1 MNGRTSFGCGLL
13 DSDNSGHNNHFRKS
27 ILKKEVISEVVSKR
41 KSISILIPSYRW
53 HFYLK
58 SEIIEKGDIDNLIKK
73 NNSIKIKYSAKLNYE
88 NISYFYK
95 NQLTGKLI

>member
-1 MNGRTSFGCGLL
+1 MNGRTSFGCSLL

-27 ILKKEVISEVVSKR
+27 ILKKEVNSEVVSKR
-41 KSISILIPSYRW
+41 NTISIPIPSYRW

-58 SEIIEKGDIDNLIKK
+58 SEIIEKGDIGNLIKK
-73 NNSIKIKYSAKLNYE
+73 NNSINIKYSAKLNYE

-95 NQLTGKLI
+95 NQLTDKLI